1 MLPTDDVLWFSAGFS
16 FIFVF
21 YNLLRCG
28 FDLKTCSGAD
38 DAGTLTVSS
47 ASYFSLGLRSL
58 SLQQHFYV
66 RAAGSAVRWRI
77 QREAKNTW
85 RSITLPPAV
94 KLILALCGR
103 CINRETAPSGAGE
116 RQERATDHD
125 LISSINLVTA
135 STAAGLVCHATA
147 CGSSG
152 IKFDIQEAG
161 GLGSTILST
170 LAAVCWQSVLEYYWH
185 RMMHLPPF
193 YKRFHKVTL
202 VQAAAHV

>member
-1 MLPTDDVLWFSAGFS
+1 M
-16 FIFVF
+16 
-21 YNLLRCG
+21 
-28 FDLKTCSGAD
+28 
-38 DAGTLTVSS
+38 
-47 ASYFSLGLRSL
+47 
-58 SLQQHFYV
+58 
-66 RAAGSAVRWRI
+66 RWRI

-85 RSITLPPAV
+85 RAITLPPAV
-94 KLILALCGR
+94 KLILALSGR
-103 CINRETAPSGAGE
+103 CRTRETAPTAGEASGAGE